1 MVDFPD
7 LDEPTMNV
15 ISFAG
20 RKMET
25 LERTGMVGRDGYAK
39 VTLWSASSLE
49 HHGGVLFLRTRR
61 FLDCGVDVERE
72 MKETIQNFLFG
83 KNDELGN
90 GPNMPIIKNCP
101 NVDVTPHTALSFPEA
116 LSSR

>member
-7 LDEPTMNV
+7 LDELTMNV
-15 ISFAG
+15 ISFTG

-25 LERTGMVGRDGYAK
+25 LERMGMVGRDGYTK
-39 VTLWSASSLE
+39 VMLWSASLLE
-49 HHGGVLFLRTRR
+49 HHGGVLLLRTWR
-61 FLDCGVDVERE
+61 FLDCGVDVARE

-83 KNDELGN
+83 ENDELGN

-101 NVDVTPHTALSFPEA
+101 NVDVIPHTALSFPEA

>member
-1 MVDFPD
+1 MDLPD

-20 RKMET
+20 RKIET
-25 LERTGMVGRDGYAK
+25 LERMGMVGRHGYAK
-39 VTLWSASSLE
+39 VTLWSASSPE
-49 HHGGVLFLRTRR
+49 HHGGVLFLRTQR

-83 KNDELGN
+83 ENDELGN

-101 NVDVTPHTALSFPEA
+101 NADVTPHTALSFPKA